1 VPTRRNK
8 KTVISR
14 HWLFHN
20 SFTALDRRRMYY
32 QLAFDLIGTLVLS
45 RSSLPLKKKRQ
56 TLDSL
61 YEHRTELER
70 R

>member
-1 VPTRRNK
+1 
-8 KTVISR
+8 
-14 HWLFHN
+14 
-20 SFTALDRRRMYY
+20 MYY